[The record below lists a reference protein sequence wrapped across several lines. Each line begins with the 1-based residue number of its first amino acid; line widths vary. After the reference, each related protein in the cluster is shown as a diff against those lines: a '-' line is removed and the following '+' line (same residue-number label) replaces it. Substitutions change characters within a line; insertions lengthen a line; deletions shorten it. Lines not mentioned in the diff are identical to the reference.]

1 MIKQN
6 FKMELGATVCD
17 FGNGDISVGV
27 QPCMKDLK
35 KVSIVLGVL
44 GEKQEIGSV
53 VKDDNPY
60 EKAVVMNFNNIKS
73 LEVIKAA
80 TEAAI
85 TVMKRNAEI
94 ANTPEDSVFTVPLK
108 NIWTTGAFTC
118 SNPSPIKIM
127 TCMKHFQEKG
137 SIDRDLVVD
146 KNMCLTDGYVGLLV
160 LRNENVEKA
169 KVTAPNGISVKI
181 ADTEVNFKSDKI
193 ALFSYGMIHK
203 EGIEDAFYLVVNNCG
218 KRYEFPA
225 ATLCDAVEMLKSINK
240 VFDADYTLVGCGTMN
255 VGLAEKMKEAG
266 ISYSFIGK
274 LETDYKTV

>member
-6 FKMELGATVCD
+6 VQMTLGATICD
-17 FGNGDISVGV
+17 FGSGDISVGV
-27 QPCMKDLK
+27 KSRLDDSN
-35 KVSIVLGVL
+35 KVSITLGAMKD
-44 GEKQEIGSV
+44 KQEIGSPV
-53 VKDDNPY
+53 QNASFK
-60 EKAVVMNFNNIKS
+60 EAVVMNFDKIES
-73 LEVIKAA
+73 LETVKKAV
-80 TEAAI
+80 ESAI
-85 TVMKRNAEI
+85 DIMKKKAEI
-94 ANTPEDSVFTVPLK
+94 AKMPEDKVFTVSLK

-137 SIDRDLVVD
+137 SIDRNLVVD

-169 KVTAPNGISVKI
+169 KVTAPNGISVKL
-181 ADTEVNFKSDKI
+181 DGKEVNFKSDKI
-193 ALFSYGMIHK
+193 ALSYDVIHK

-240 VFDADYTLVGCGTMN
+240 VFDAEYTRVGYGTMN
-255 VGLAEKMKEAG
+255 VGLAEKMRKAG
-266 ISYSFIGK
+266 MSYKFAGK
-274 LETDYKTV
+274 PSVDYKTI

>member
-6 FKMELGATVCD
+6 VQMTLGATICD
-17 FGNGDISVGV
+17 FGSGDISVGV
-27 QPCMKDLK
+27 KSRLDDLN
-35 KVSIVLGVL
+35 KVSITLSAMANG
-44 GEKQEIGSV
+44 QEIGSPV
-53 VKDDNPY
+53 RNTPSK
-60 EKAVVMNFNNIKS
+60 EAVVMNFDKIES
-73 LEVIKAA
+73 LETVKKAV
-80 TEAAI
+80 ESAI
-85 TVMKRNAEI
+85 DIMKKKAEI
-94 ANTPEDSVFTVPLK
+94 AKVPEDKVFTVPVK

-160 LRNENVEKA
+160 LRNENVEKT
-169 KVTAPNGISVKI
+169 KVTAPGGISVKI
-181 ADTEVNFKSDKI
+181 AGKEVNFKSDKI
-193 ALFSYGMIHK
+193 ALSYGMIHK

-218 KRYEFPA
+218 KRYELPA

-240 VFDADYTLVGCGTMN
+240 VFDAEYTLIGYGTMN

-266 ISYSFIGK
+266 M
-274 LETDYKTV
+274 DYKFVGNAPVYHKSL

>member
-6 FKMELGATVCD
+6 VQMTLGATICD
-17 FGNGDISVGV
+17 FGSGDISVGV
-27 QPCMKDLK
+27 KSRLDDLN
-35 KVSIVLGVL
+35 KVSITLGAMAN
-44 GEKQEIGSV
+44 GQEIGSPV
-53 VKDDNPY
+53 RNAPSK
-60 EKAVVMNFNNIKS
+60 EAVVMNFDKIES
-73 LEVIKAA
+73 LETVKKAV
-80 TEAAI
+80 ESAI
-85 TVMKRNAEI
+85 DIMKKKAEI
-94 ANTPEDSVFTVPLK
+94 TKVPEDKVFTVPLK

-169 KVTAPNGISVKI
+169 KVTAANGISVKL
-181 ADTEVNFKSDKI
+181 DGKEVNFKSDKI
-193 ALFSYGMIHK
+193 ALSYGMIHK

-225 ATLCDAVEMLKSINK
+225 ATLCDAVGMLKSINK
-240 VFDADYTLVGCGTMN
+240 VFDAEYTLVGYGTMN
-255 VGLAEKMKEAG
+255 VGLAEKMREAG
-266 ISYSFIGK
+266 MSYKFAGK
-274 LETDYKTV
+274 STVDYKTI

>member
-6 FKMELGATVCD
+6 VQMTLGATICD
-17 FGNGDISVGV
+17 FGSGDISVGV
-27 QPCMKDLK
+27 KSRLDDSN
-35 KVSIVLGVL
+35 KVSITLGAMKD
-44 GEKQEIGSV
+44 KQEIGSPV
-53 VKDDNPY
+53 QNASFK
-60 EKAVVMNFNNIKS
+60 EAVVMNFDKIES
-73 LEVIKAA
+73 LETVKKAV
-80 TEAAI
+80 ESAI
-85 TVMKRNAEI
+85 DIMKKKAEI
-94 ANTPEDSVFTVPLK
+94 AKMPEDKVFTVSLK

-137 SIDRDLVVD
+137 SIDRNLVVD

-169 KVTAPNGISVKI
+169 KVTAPNGISVKL
-181 ADTEVNFKSDKI
+181 DGKEVNFKSDKI
-193 ALFSYGMIHK
+193 ALLYDMIRK

-240 VFDADYTLVGCGTMN
+240 VFDAEYTLVGYGTMN
-255 VGLAEKMKEAG
+255 VGLAEKMRKAG
-266 ISYSFIGK
+266 MSYKFAGK
-274 LETDYKTV
+274 PSVDYKTI

>member
-6 FKMELGATVCD
+6 VQMTLGATICD
-17 FGNGDISVGV
+17 FGSGDISVGV
-27 QPCMKDLK
+27 KSRLDDSN
-35 KVSIVLGVL
+35 KVSITLGAMKD
-44 GEKQEIGSV
+44 KQEIGSPV
-53 VKDDNPY
+53 QNASFK
-60 EKAVVMNFNNIKS
+60 EAVVMNFDKIES
-73 LEVIKAA
+73 LETVKKAV
-80 TEAAI
+80 ESAI
-85 TVMKRNAEI
+85 DIMKKKAEI
-94 ANTPEDSVFTVPLK
+94 AKMPEDKVFTVSLK

-137 SIDRDLVVD
+137 SIDRNLVVD

-169 KVTAPNGISVKI
+169 KVTAPNGISAKL
-181 ADTEVNFKSDKI
+181 DGKEVNFKSDKI
-193 ALFSYGMIHK
+193 ALSYDVIHK

-240 VFDADYTLVGCGTMN
+240 VFDAEYTLVGYGTMN
-255 VGLAEKMKEAG
+255 VGLAEKMRKAG
-266 ISYSFIGK
+266 MSYKFAGK
-274 LETDYKTV
+274 PSVDYKTI

>member
-6 FKMELGATVCD
+6 VQMTLGATICD
-17 FGNGDISVGV
+17 FGSGDISVGV
-27 QPCMKDLK
+27 KSRLDDSN
-35 KVSIVLGVL
+35 KVSITLGAMKD
-44 GEKQEIGSV
+44 KQEIGSPV
-53 VKDDNPY
+53 QNASFK
-60 EKAVVMNFNNIKS
+60 EAVVMNFDKIES
-73 LEVIKAA
+73 LETVKKAV
-80 TEAAI
+80 ESAI
-85 TVMKRNAEI
+85 DIMKKKAEI
-94 ANTPEDSVFTVPLK
+94 AKMPEDKVFTVSLK

-137 SIDRDLVVD
+137 SIDRNLVVD

-169 KVTAPNGISVKI
+169 KVTAPNGISVKL
-181 ADTEVNFKSDKI
+181 DGKEVNFKSDKI
-193 ALFSYGMIHK
+193 ALSYDVIHK

-240 VFDADYTLVGCGTMN
+240 VFDAEYTLVGYGTMN
-255 VGLAEKMKEAG
+255 VGLAEKMRKAG
-266 ISYSFIGK
+266 TSYKFAGK
-274 LETDYKTV
+274 PSVDYKTI

>member
-6 FKMELGATVCD
+6 VQMTLGAIICD
-17 FGNGDISVGV
+17 FGSGDISVGV
-27 QPCMKDLK
+27 KSRLDDSN
-35 KVSIVLGVL
+35 KVSITLGAMKY
-44 GEKQEIGSV
+44 KQEIGSPV
-53 VKDDNPY
+53 QNTSFK
-60 EKAVVMNFNNIKS
+60 EAVVMNFDKIES
-73 LEVIKAA
+73 LETVKKAV
-80 TEAAI
+80 ESAI
-85 TVMKRNAEI
+85 DIMKKKAEI
-94 ANTPEDSVFTVPLK
+94 AKMPEDKVFTVPLK

-137 SIDRDLVVD
+137 SIDSNLVVD

-169 KVTAPNGISVKI
+169 KVTAPNGISVKL
-181 ADTEVNFKSDKI
+181 DGKEVNFKSDKI
-193 ALFSYGMIHK
+193 ALSYGMIHK

-218 KRYEFPA
+218 KRYEFSA

-240 VFDADYTLVGCGTMN
+240 VFDAEYTLVGYGTMN

-266 ISYSFIGK
+266 IDYRFVGK
-274 LETDYKTV
+274 PVSDCKTV

>member
-6 FKMELGATVCD
+6 VQMTLGATICD
-17 FGNGDISVGV
+17 FGSGDISVGV
-27 QPCMKDLK
+27 KSRLDDSN
-35 KVSIVLGVL
+35 KVSIILGAMKD
-44 GEKQEIGSV
+44 KQEIGSPV
-53 VKDDNPY
+53 QNASFK
-60 EKAVVMNFNNIKS
+60 EAVVMNFDKIES
-73 LEVIKAA
+73 LETVKKAV
-80 TEAAI
+80 ESAI
-85 TVMKRNAEI
+85 DIMKKKAEI
-94 ANTPEDSVFTVPLK
+94 AKMPEDKVFTVSLK

-137 SIDRDLVVD
+137 SIDRNLVVD

-169 KVTAPNGISVKI
+169 KVTAPNGISVKL
-181 ADTEVNFKSDKI
+181 DGKEVNFKSDKI
-193 ALFSYGMIHK
+193 ALSYGMIHK

-240 VFDADYTLVGCGTMN
+240 VFDAEYTLVGYGTMN
-255 VGLAEKMKEAG
+255 VELAEKMREAG
-266 ISYSFIGK
+266 MSYKFAGK
-274 LETDYKTV
+274 PTVDYKTI

>member
-6 FKMELGATVCD
+6 VQMTLGATICD
-17 FGNGDISVGV
+17 FGSGDISVGV
-27 QPCMKDLK
+27 KSRLDDSN
-35 KVSIVLGVL
+35 KVSITLGAMKD
-44 GEKQEIGSV
+44 KQEIGSPV
-53 VKDDNPY
+53 QNASFK
-60 EKAVVMNFNNIKS
+60 EAVVMNFDKIES
-73 LEVIKAA
+73 LETVKKAV
-80 TEAAI
+80 ESAI
-85 TVMKRNAEI
+85 DIMKKKAEI
-94 ANTPEDSVFTVPLK
+94 AKMPEDKVFTVSLK

-137 SIDRDLVVD
+137 SIDRNLVVD

-169 KVTAPNGISVKI
+169 KVTAPNGISVKL
-181 ADTEVNFKSDKI
+181 DGKEVNFKSDKI
-193 ALFSYGMIHK
+193 ALLYDMIRK

-240 VFDADYTLVGCGTMN
+240 VFDAEYTLVGYGTMN
-255 VGLAEKMKEAG
+255 VGLAEKMREAG
-266 ISYSFIGK
+266 MSYKFAGNPSV
-274 LETDYKTV
+274 DYKTFK

>member
-6 FKMELGATVCD
+6 VQMTLGATICD
-17 FGNGDISVGV
+17 FGSGDISVGV
-27 QPCMKDLK
+27 KSRLDDSN
-35 KVSIVLGVL
+35 KVSITLGAMKD
-44 GEKQEIGSV
+44 KQEIGSPV
-53 VKDDNPY
+53 QNASFK
-60 EKAVVMNFNNIKS
+60 EAVVMNFDKIES
-73 LEVIKAA
+73 LETVKKAV
-80 TEAAI
+80 ESAI
-85 TVMKRNAEI
+85 DIMKKKAEI
-94 ANTPEDSVFTVPLK
+94 AKMPEDKVFTVSLK

-137 SIDRDLVVD
+137 SIDRNLVVD

-169 KVTAPNGISVKI
+169 KVTAPNGISVKL
-181 ADTEVNFKSDKI
+181 DGKEVNFKSAKI
-193 ALFSYGMIHK
+193 ALSYDVIHK

-240 VFDADYTLVGCGTMN
+240 VFDAEYTLVGYGTMN
-255 VGLAEKMKEAG
+255 VGLAEKMRKAG
-266 ISYSFIGK
+266 MSYKFAGK
-274 LETDYKTV
+274 PSVDYKTI

>member
-6 FKMELGATVCD
+6 VQMTLGATICD
-17 FGNGDISVGV
+17 FGSGDISVGV
-27 QPCMKDLK
+27 KSRLDDSN
-35 KVSIVLGVL
+35 KVSITLGAMKD
-44 GEKQEIGSV
+44 KQEIGGPVQNASF
-53 VKDDNPY
+53 K
-60 EKAVVMNFNNIKS
+60 EAVVMNFDKIES
-73 LEVIKAA
+73 LETVKKAV
-80 TEAAI
+80 ESAI
-85 TVMKRNAEI
+85 DIMKKKAEI
-94 ANTPEDSVFTVPLK
+94 AKMPEDKVFTVSLK

-137 SIDRDLVVD
+137 SIDRNLVVD

-169 KVTAPNGISVKI
+169 KVTAPNGISVKL
-181 ADTEVNFKSDKI
+181 DGKEVNFKSDKI
-193 ALFSYGMIHK
+193 ALSYDVIHK

-240 VFDADYTLVGCGTMN
+240 VFDAEYTLVGYGTMN
-255 VGLAEKMKEAG
+255 VGLAEKMRKAG
-266 ISYSFIGK
+266 MSYKFAGK
-274 LETDYKTV
+274 PSVDYKTI

>member
-6 FKMELGATVCD
+6 VQMTLGATIYD
-17 FGNGDISVGV
+17 FGSGDISVGV
-27 QPCMKDLK
+27 KSRLDDSN
-35 KVSIVLGVL
+35 KVSITLGAMKD
-44 GEKQEIGSV
+44 KQEIGSPV
-53 VKDDNPY
+53 QNASFK
-60 EKAVVMNFNNIKS
+60 EAVVMNFDKIES
-73 LEVIKAA
+73 LETVKKAV
-80 TEAAI
+80 ESAI
-85 TVMKRNAEI
+85 DIMKKKAEI
-94 ANTPEDSVFTVPLK
+94 AKMPEDKVFTVSLK

-137 SIDRDLVVD
+137 SIDRNLVVD

-169 KVTAPNGISVKI
+169 KVTAPNGISVKL
-181 ADTEVNFKSDKI
+181 DGKEVNFKSDKI
-193 ALFSYGMIHK
+193 ALSYDVIHK

-240 VFDADYTLVGCGTMN
+240 VFDAEYTLVGYGTMN
-255 VGLAEKMKEAG
+255 VGLAEKMRKAG
-266 ISYSFIGK
+266 MSYKFAGK
-274 LETDYKTV
+274 PSVDYKTI

>member
-6 FKMELGATVCD
+6 VQMTLGATICD
-17 FGNGDISVGV
+17 FGSGDISIGV
-27 QPCMKDLK
+27 KSRLDDSN
-35 KVSIVLGVL
+35 KVSITLGAMKD
-44 GEKQEIGSV
+44 KQEIGSPV
-53 VKDDNPY
+53 QNASFK
-60 EKAVVMNFNNIKS
+60 EAVVMNFDKIES
-73 LEVIKAA
+73 LETVKKAV
-80 TEAAI
+80 ESAI
-85 TVMKRNAEI
+85 DIMKKKAEI
-94 ANTPEDSVFTVPLK
+94 AKMPEDKVFTVSLK

-137 SIDRDLVVD
+137 SIDRNLVVD

-169 KVTAPNGISVKI
+169 KVTAPNGISVKL
-181 ADTEVNFKSDKI
+181 DGKEVNFKSDKI
-193 ALFSYGMIHK
+193 ALSYGMIHK

-240 VFDADYTLVGCGTMN
+240 VFDAEYTLVGYGTMN
-255 VGLAEKMKEAG
+255 VELAEKMREAG
-266 ISYSFIGK
+266 MSYKFAGK
-274 LETDYKTV
+274 PTVDYKTI

>member
-27 QPCMKDLK
+27 QPCADDLK
-35 KVSIVLGVL
+35 KVSIVLGAIDR
-44 GEKQEIGSV
+44 KQEIGST
-53 VKDDNPY
+53 VKNDVPY
-60 EKAVVMNFNNIKS
+60 RKAVVMDFGNIKS

-85 TVMKRNAEI
+85 DIMKRNAEI
-94 ANTPEDSVFTVPLK
+94 SSMPEDKVFTVPVK
-108 NIWTTGAFTC
+108 NIWATGAFTC
-118 SNPSPIKIM
+118 SNPSPIKVM
-127 TCMKHFQEKG
+127 TCMKHFWEKG

-146 KNMCLTDGYVGLLV
+146 KDMCLTDGYVGLLV
-160 LRNENVEKA
+160 LRGENVEKT
-169 KVTAPNGISVKI
+169 KVTAPNGISVKV
-181 ADTEVNFKSDKI
+181 AGKEVNFKSDKI
-193 ALFSYGMIHK
+193 ALSYGMIHK

-225 ATLCDAVEMLKSINK
+225 ATQCDAVEMLKSINK
-240 VFDADYTLVGCGTMN
+240 VFDAEYTLIGYGTMN

-266 ISYSFIGK
+266 MSYKFAGK
-274 LETDYKTV
+274 STVDYKTI

>member
-6 FKMELGATVCD
+6 VQMTLGATICD
-17 FGNGDISVGV
+17 FGSGDISVGV
-27 QPCMKDLK
+27 KSRLDDSN
-35 KVSIVLGVL
+35 KVSITLGAMKD
-44 GEKQEIGSV
+44 KQEIGSPV
-53 VKDDNPY
+53 QNASFK
-60 EKAVVMNFNNIKS
+60 EAVVMNFDKIES
-73 LEVIKAA
+73 LETVKKAV
-80 TEAAI
+80 ESAI
-85 TVMKRNAEI
+85 DIMKKKAEI
-94 ANTPEDSVFTVPLK
+94 AKMPEDKVFTVSLK

-137 SIDRDLVVD
+137 SIDRNLVVD

-169 KVTAPNGISVKI
+169 KVTAPNGISVKL
-181 ADTEVNFKSDKI
+181 DGKEVNFKSDKI
-193 ALFSYGMIHK
+193 ALSYDVIHK

-240 VFDADYTLVGCGTMN
+240 VFDAEYTLVGYGTMN
-255 VGLAEKMKEAG
+255 VGLAEKMRKAG
-266 ISYSFIGK
+266 MSYKFAGK
-274 LETDYKTV
+274 PSVDYKTI

>member
-27 QPCMKDLK
+27 QPCAEDLK
-35 KVSIVLGVL
+35 KVSIVLGAL
-44 GEKQEIGSV
+44 GEKQEIGST
-53 VKDDNPY
+53 VKNDNPY
-60 EKAVVMNFNNIKS
+60 GKAVVMNFDNIKS

-94 ANTPEDSVFTVPLK
+94 ANTPEDNVFTVPLK

-118 SNPSPIKIM
+118 SNPSPMKIM

-160 LRNENVEKA
+160 LRNENVEKT
-169 KVTAPNGISVKI
+169 KVTAPNGISVKL
-181 ADTEVNFKSDKI
+181 DGKEVNFKSDKI
-193 ALFSYGMIHK
+193 ALSYGMIHK
-203 EGIEDAFYLVVNNCG
+203 EGVEDAFYLVVNNCG

-225 ATLCDAVEMLKSINK
+225 ATLCDAVGMLKSINK
-240 VFDADYTLVGCGTMN
+240 VFDAEYTLVGYGTMN
-255 VGLAEKMKEAG
+255 VGLAEKMREAG
-266 ISYSFIGK
+266 MSYKFAGK
-274 LETDYKTV
+274 PTVDCKTI

>member
-6 FKMELGATVCD
+6 VQMTFGATICD
-17 FGNGDISVGV
+17 FGSGDISVGV
-27 QPCMKDLK
+27 KSRLDDSN
-35 KVSIVLGVL
+35 KVSITLGAMKD
-44 GEKQEIGSV
+44 KQEIGSPV
-53 VKDDNPY
+53 QNASFK
-60 EKAVVMNFNNIKS
+60 EAVVMNFDKIES
-73 LEVIKAA
+73 LETVKKAV
-80 TEAAI
+80 ESAI
-85 TVMKRNAEI
+85 DIMKKKAEI
-94 ANTPEDSVFTVPLK
+94 AKMPEDKVFTVSLK

-137 SIDRDLVVD
+137 SIDRNLVVD

-169 KVTAPNGISVKI
+169 KVTAPNGISVKL
-181 ADTEVNFKSDKI
+181 DGKEVNFKSDKI
-193 ALFSYGMIHK
+193 ALSYDVIHK

-240 VFDADYTLVGCGTMN
+240 VFDAEYTLVGYGTMN
-255 VGLAEKMKEAG
+255 VGLAEKMRKAG
-266 ISYSFIGK
+266 MSYKFAGK
-274 LETDYKTV
+274 PSVDYKTI

>member
-6 FKMELGATVCD
+6 VQMTLGATICD
-17 FGNGDISVGV
+17 FGSGDISVGV
-27 QPCMKDLK
+27 KSRLDDSN
-35 KVSIVLGVL
+35 KVSITLGAMKD
-44 GEKQEIGSV
+44 KQEIGSPV
-53 VKDDNPY
+53 QNASFK
-60 EKAVVMNFNNIKS
+60 EAVVMNFDKIES
-73 LEVIKAA
+73 LEAVKKAV
-80 TEAAI
+80 ESAI
-85 TVMKRNAEI
+85 DIMKKKAEI
-94 ANTPEDSVFTVPLK
+94 AKMPEDKVFTVSLK

-137 SIDRDLVVD
+137 SIDRNLVVD

-169 KVTAPNGISVKI
+169 KVTAPNGISVKL
-181 ADTEVNFKSDKI
+181 DGKEVNFKSDKI
-193 ALFSYGMIHK
+193 ALSYDVIHK

-240 VFDADYTLVGCGTMN
+240 VFDAEYTLVGYGTMN
-255 VGLAEKMKEAG
+255 VGLAEKMRKAG
-266 ISYSFIGK
+266 MSYKFAGK
-274 LETDYKTV
+274 PSVDYKTI

>member
-27 QPCMKDLK
+27 QPCVEDLK

-53 VKDDNPY
+53 VKNDNPY
-60 EKAVVMNFNNIKS
+60 GKAVVMNFDNIKS

-94 ANTPEDSVFTVPLK
+94 ANTPGDNVFTVPLK

-118 SNPSPIKIM
+118 SNPSPMKIM
-127 TCMKHFQEKG
+127 ACMKHFQEKG

-146 KNMCLTDGYVGLLV
+146 KSMCLTDGYVGLLV

-169 KVTAPNGISVKI
+169 KVTAPNGISVKL
-181 ADTEVNFKSDKI
+181 DGKEVNFKSDKI
-193 ALFSYGMIHK
+193 ALSYGMIHK

-225 ATLCDAVEMLKSINK
+225 ATLCDAVGMLKSINK
-240 VFDADYTLVGCGTMN
+240 VFDAEYTLVGYGTMN
-255 VGLAEKMKEAG
+255 VGLAEKMREAG
-266 ISYSFIGK
+266 MSYKFAGK
-274 LETDYKTV
+274 PTGDYKTI

>member
-6 FKMELGATVCD
+6 VQMTLGATICD
-17 FGNGDISVGV
+17 FGSGDISVGV
-27 QPCMKDLK
+27 KSRLDDSN
-35 KVSIVLGVL
+35 KVSITLGAMKD
-44 GEKQEIGSV
+44 KQEIGSPV
-53 VKDDNPY
+53 QNASFK
-60 EKAVVMNFNNIKS
+60 EAVVMNFDKIES
-73 LEVIKAA
+73 LETVKKAV
-80 TEAAI
+80 ESAI
-85 TVMKRNAEI
+85 DIMKKKAEI
-94 ANTPEDSVFTVPLK
+94 AKMPEDKVFTVSLK

-137 SIDRDLVVD
+137 SIDRNLVVD

-169 KVTAPNGISVKI
+169 KVTAPNGISVKL
-181 ADTEVNFKSDKI
+181 DGKEVNFKSDKI
-193 ALFSYGMIHK
+193 ALSYDMIHK

-240 VFDADYTLVGCGTMN
+240 VFDAEYTLVGYGTMN
-255 VGLAEKMKEAG
+255 VGLAEKMREAG
-266 ISYSFIGK
+266 MSYKFAGK
-274 LETDYKTV
+274 PSVDYKTI

>member
-6 FKMELGATVCD
+6 VQMTLGATICD
-17 FGNGDISVGV
+17 FGSGDISVGV
-27 QPCMKDLK
+27 KSRLDDSN
-35 KVSIVLGVL
+35 KVSITLGAMKD
-44 GEKQEIGSV
+44 KQEIGSPV
-53 VKDDNPY
+53 QNASFK
-60 EKAVVMNFNNIKS
+60 EAVVMNFDKIES
-73 LEVIKAA
+73 LETVKKAV
-80 TEAAI
+80 ESAI
-85 TVMKRNAEI
+85 DIMKKKAEI
-94 ANTPEDSVFTVPLK
+94 AKMPEDKVFTVSLK

-137 SIDRDLVVD
+137 SIDRNLVVD

-169 KVTAPNGISVKI
+169 KVTAPNGISVKL
-181 ADTEVNFKSDKI
+181 DGKEVNFKSDKI
-193 ALFSYGMIHK
+193 ALSYGMIHK

-240 VFDADYTLVGCGTMN
+240 VFDAEYTLVGYGTMN
-255 VGLAEKMKEAG
+255 VELAEKMREAG
-266 ISYSFIGK
+266 MSYKFAGK
-274 LETDYKTV
+274 PTVDYKTI

>member
-6 FKMELGATVCD
+6 VQMTLGATICD
-17 FGNGDISVGV
+17 FGSGDISVNV
-27 QPCMKDLK
+27 KSRLDDLN
-35 KVSIVLGVL
+35 KVSITLGAMAN
-44 GEKQEIGSV
+44 GQEIGSPV
-53 VKDDNPY
+53 RNTPSK
-60 EKAVVMNFNNIKS
+60 EAVVMNFDKIES
-73 LEVIKAA
+73 LETVKKAV
-80 TEAAI
+80 ESAI
-85 TVMKRNAEI
+85 DIMKKKAEI
-94 ANTPEDSVFTVPLK
+94 AKVPEDKVFTVSVK

-160 LRNENVEKA
+160 LRNENVEKT

-181 ADTEVNFKSDKI
+181 AGKEVNFKSDKI
-193 ALFSYGMIHK
+193 ALSYGMIHK
-203 EGIEDAFYLVVNNCG
+203 EGIEDAFYLVINNCG

-240 VFDADYTLVGCGTMN
+240 LFDAEYTLIGYGTMN

-266 ISYSFIGK
+266 M
-274 LETDYKTV
+274 DYKFVGNAPVYHKSL